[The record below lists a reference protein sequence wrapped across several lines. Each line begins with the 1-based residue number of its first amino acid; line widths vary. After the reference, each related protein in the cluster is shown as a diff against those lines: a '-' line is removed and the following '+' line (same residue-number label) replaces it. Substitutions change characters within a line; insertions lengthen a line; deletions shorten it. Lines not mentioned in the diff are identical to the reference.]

1 MERCVYSGWV
11 LVDGQWG
18 VVILAIG
25 LIWIGL
31 EGCVYSFWLLV
42 DGLCSVV
49 FIAIGYW
56 WTGCGA

>member
-1 MERCVYSGWV
+1 V
-11 LVDGQWG
+11 G
-18 VVILAIG
+18 VVIKAIG
-25 LIWIGL
+25 EIWIGL

-49 FIAIGYW
+49 GIAIGNW